1 MEKHKIIYELIIKFI
16 YFIFSIIASVFVVKN
31 IISFITIYNV
41 NVVDEADFYG
51 IIGKT
56 HIGKIFNDIGGY
68 IAIDGNIVS
77 KTLLS
82 FINNIEIIAIIF
94 LIMTILLALLY
105 FVFTNWRLVSS
116 YLKLSFISIGLYL
129 IKYIL
134 YGLCILVFFKDS
146 YPSLALALNIA
157 NSLYMII
164 CLLQLFV
171 FSLWII
177 KFLFNILSDVKS
189 YINY

>member
-1 MEKHKIIYELIIKFI
+1 MIDKPIAIPSRTKAILEKHGMFAK
-16 YFIFSIIASVFVVKN
+16 KN
-31 IISFITIYNV
+31 FGQN
-41 NVVDEADFYG
+41 FL
-51 IIGKT
+51 
-56 HIGKIFNDIGGY
+56 
-68 IAIDGNIVS
+68 IDGNIVS

-105 FVFTNWRLVSS
+105 FVFTNWTLVSS